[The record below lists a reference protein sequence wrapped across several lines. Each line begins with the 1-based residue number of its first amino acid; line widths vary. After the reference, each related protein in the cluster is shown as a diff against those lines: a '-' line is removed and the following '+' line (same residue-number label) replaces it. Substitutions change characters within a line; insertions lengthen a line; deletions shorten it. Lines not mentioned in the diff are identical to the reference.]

1 MASRKIVL
9 STLVA
14 MAAALFVTGCKS
26 TPPSLINE
34 RLSEQSI
41 GSATIGK
48 KPGAKDRAH
57 DYMMRR

>member
-1 MASRKIVL
+1 MTCRKTVVLAS
-9 STLVA
+9 LVA
-14 MAAALFVTGCKS
+14 AAAALVVAGCES
-26 TPPSLINE
+26 TPTNE

-41 GSATIGK
+41 GSATVGK